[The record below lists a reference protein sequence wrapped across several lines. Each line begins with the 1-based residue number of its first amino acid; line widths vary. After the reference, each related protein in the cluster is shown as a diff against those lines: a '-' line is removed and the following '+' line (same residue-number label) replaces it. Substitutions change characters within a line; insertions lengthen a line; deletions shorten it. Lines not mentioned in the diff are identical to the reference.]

1 MSKEA
6 MHWGIR
12 YCIYS
17 FNYVSDR
24 PTKKR

>member
-1 MSKEA
+1 MDQKA

-17 FNYVSDR
+17 FEYVSDR
-24 PTKKR
+24 PTKRR